1 MKITLKSLI
10 SLCLSVL
17 LLISAVA
24 CNSPVETSTGNDT
37 TAGMTEETTE
47 ITEGHFETSEE
58 IVTTE
63 TEDPNAVFNALLPQ
77 AFDLWYLYELGQ
89 IDLFLVQTLF
99 HPSEQSNR
107 TWDSIWEYR
116 LRETAKGVYMGTQ
129 DLRYLIEE
137 IPDGTLILCNVF
149 LQEVMEAFWGDS
161 TATTGY
167 ATPCM
172 TRKEFLPIFE
182 EYRSILD
189 DNGAIYFVNT
199 HGEPATHWGDDD
211 DVLLTFSCLLTKE
224 QILNFEMPDDKYIV
238 ITYFAYFK

>member
-149 LQEVMEAFWGDS
+149 LQEVMESFWGDP
-161 TATTGY
+161 TAVTGY
-167 ATPCM
+167 STPRM

-189 DNGAIYFVNT
+189 DNGAIYYVNSS
-199 HGEPATHWGDDD
+199 GEPATHWGIDD

>member
-10 SLCLSVL
+10 CMSLTVL
-17 LLISAVA
+17 LLISTVSCA
-24 CNSPVETSTGNDT
+24 SPVEPATGSDT
-37 TAGMTEETTE
+37 TAGTTEEQTTE
-47 ITEGHFETSEE
+47 DQTTENP
-58 IVTTE
+58 TE

-149 LQEVMEAFWGDS
+149 LQEVMESFWGDP
-161 TATTGY
+161 TAVTGY
-167 ATPCM
+167 STPCM

-189 DNGAIYFVNT
+189 DNGAIYYVNT
-199 HGEPATHWGDDD
+199 HGEPATHWGRDD

>member
-10 SLCLSVL
+10 SLCLTVF
-17 LLISAVA
+17 LLISTVA
-24 CNSPVETSTGNDT
+24 CNSPVEPATGSDT
-37 TAGMTEETTE
+37 TAETTKE
-47 ITEGHFETSEE
+47 QTTEDQSTENS
-58 IVTTE
+58 TE
-63 TEDPNAVFNALLPQ
+63 TEDPNAIFNALLPQ

-89 IDLFLVQTLF
+89 IDLFVVQTLF
-99 HPSEQSNR
+99 HPAEKTHR

-149 LQEVMEAFWGDS
+149 LQEVMESFWGDP
-161 TATTGY
+161 TAVTGY

-182 EYRSILD
+182 EYRSIFD
-189 DNGAIYFVNT
+189 DNGAIYYVNT
-199 HGEPATHWGDDD
+199 FGEPATHWGIDD

>member
-10 SLCLSVL
+10 SLCLAVL

-24 CNSPVETSTGNDT
+24 CASPVEPSAGNDST
-37 TAGMTEETTE
+37 VGMIEEQTTE
-47 ITEGHFETSEE
+47 DQTTENP
-58 IVTTE
+58 TE

-99 HPSEQSNR
+99 HPAEKTRR
-107 TWDSIWEYR
+107 TWDSIWEYW

-129 DLRYLIEE
+129 DRQYLMEE

-149 LQEVMEAFWGDS
+149 LQEVMESFWGDS

-189 DNGAIYFVNT
+189 DNGAIYYVNSS
-199 HGEPATHWGDDD
+199 GEPATHWGIDD